1 MGSMLRC
8 IHVVTIAAVLSIGGL
23 LGAAARADSLRIGN
37 EGDFKPFSFMS
48 ADGTLQGFDIDVAH
62 EICRRMNADCKI
74 TTMDFKG
81 LIPALRAGKID
92 LIISSVDIND
102 ERRKQVL
109 FSKPYYFSP
118 YSFLAPKGKEF
129 EISKAGLQG
138 KTIGVLTTG
147 AQRKWLEK
155 TYGDVATIKLY
166 DTPADVRADLLS
178 GRLDGTIENMP
189 YLYGE
194 FMVGDLAGK
203 FSLLG
208 EPIRKS
214 DYFGDGT
221 GICTQLGN
229 DALIKRVD
237 DAIDGMYADGT
248 FKKINDKY
256 FPFYLGVQ

>member
-1 MGSMLRC
+1 MASVPHCFRSLAL
-8 IHVVTIAAVLSIGGL
+8 AAAILLIFAGGV
-23 LGAAARADSLRIGN
+23 ARADKIRVGN
-37 EGDFKPFSFMS
+37 EGDFKPFSFSS

-62 EICRRMNADCKI
+62 EICRRMSAECEI
-74 TTMDFKG
+74 TAMDFKG

-92 LIISSVDIND
+92 LIVSSVDITD

-118 YSFLAPKGKEF
+118 YSFLALKGKEF

-138 KTIGVLTTG
+138 KTIGVVATG

-155 TYGDVATIKLY
+155 YYGDVATIKLY
-166 DTPADVRADLLS
+166 DTPADVRADMLN
-178 GRLDGTIENMP
+178 GRLDGTIANMP
-189 YLYGE
+189 YLYGA
-194 FMVGDLAGK
+194 FMQGDLAGR

-214 DYFGDGT
+214 EFFGDGT

-229 DALIKRVD
+229 DALIKRVN
-237 DAIDGMYADGT
+237 DAIDAMYADGT
-248 FKKINDKY
+248 FKRINDKY
-256 FPFYLGVQ
+256 FPFYLGAQ